1 MKKTLYILL
10 FTLLGS
16 SAMAQNSMMS
26 WQYSV
31 GFATGDLHDYVAPVS
46 WRGVTYNYNHMVETG
61 AALGLEIGWNV
72 FYEEKGYA
80 TYSYKD
86 LDYSGKQYRYSNNVP
101 MLFTVSYFVNPD
113 DQITPFAGIGIGT
126 MYSER
131 KTAMGAYT
139 FTSDGWHFEMKPEV
153 GIMYNTEGASLA
165 LSAKYYYGLKAGDLP
180 AEGFFTVNLGIVI
193 KR

>member
-10 FTLLGS
+10 FTVLAS

-26 WQYSV
+26 WQYSL
-31 GFATGDLHDYVAPVS
+31 GFTTGDLHDYVAPVS
-46 WRGVTYNYNHMVETG
+46 WRGVTYNYSHMVETG
-61 AALGLEIGWNV
+61 AAIGLEVGWNV

-80 TYSYKD
+80 TYSRGD
-86 LDYSGKQYRYSNNVP
+86 LDYTGKQYRYSNNVP
-101 MLFTVSYFVNPD
+101 LLFTLGYFANPD
-113 DQITPFAGIGIGT
+113 NQVSPFASLGIGT

-131 KTAMGAYT
+131 RTAMGAYT
-139 FTSDGWHFEMKPEV
+139 FTSDGWHFELKPEL

-165 LSAKYYYGLKAGDLP
+165 LSAKYYYGFKAGDLP
-180 AEGFFTVNLGIVI
+180 AEGFFTINLGVVI

>member
-10 FTLLGS
+10 FTVLAS

-31 GFATGDLHDYVAPVS
+31 GFTTGDLHDYVAPVS
-46 WRGVTYNYNHMVETG
+46 WRGVTYNYNRMVETG
-61 AALGLEIGWNV
+61 ASVGLEIGWNV
-72 FYEEKGYA
+72 FYEERAYD
-80 TYSYKD
+80 TYSSGD
-86 LDYSGKQYRYSNNVP
+86 WDYSGKQYRYSNNVP
-101 MLFTVSYFVNPD
+101 LLFTIGYFVNPD
-113 DQITPFAGIGIGT
+113 DAVTPFANLGIGT

-139 FTSDGWHFEMKPEV
+139 FTADGWHFEMKPEL
-153 GIMYNTEGASLA
+153 GIMYNTEGASLS
-165 LSAKYYYGLKAGDLP
+165 LSGKYYYGFKAGDLP
-180 AEGFFTVNLGIVI
+180 AEGFFTINVGIVV

>member
-10 FTLLGS
+10 FTVLAS

-26 WQYSV
+26 WQYSI
-31 GFATGDLHDYVAPVS
+31 GFASGDLHDYVSPVS
-46 WRGVTYNYNHMVETG
+46 WRGVTYNYSHMVETG
-61 AALGLEIGWNV
+61 AAIGLEVGWNV

-80 TYSYKD
+80 TYTRGD
-86 LDYSGKQYRYSNNVP
+86 WDYTGKQFRYSNNVP
-101 MLFTVSYFVNPD
+101 LLFTLGYYVNPENPV
-113 DQITPFAGIGIGT
+113 TPFAGFGIGT

-139 FTSDGWHFEMKPEV
+139 FTSDGWHFELKPEL

-165 LSAKYYYGLKAGDLP
+165 LSAKYYYGFKAGDLP
-180 AEGFFTVNLGIVI
+180 AEGFFTINVGIVV

>member
-10 FTLLGS
+10 FTVLAS
-16 SAMAQNSMMS
+16 SAMAQNSISS

-46 WRGVTYNYNHMVETG
+46 WRGVTYNYYHMVETG
-61 AALGLEIGWNV
+61 AAIGLELGWNV
-72 FYEEKGYA
+72 FYEEKGYS
-80 TYSYKD
+80 TYTYGD
-86 LDYSGKQYRYSNNVP
+86 WDYTGKQYRYSNNAP
-101 MLFTVSYFVNPD
+101 LLFTIGYFKNPD
-113 DQITPFAGIGIGT
+113 DQVSPFASLGIGT

-139 FTSDGWHFEMKPEV
+139 FTSDGWHFELKPEL
-153 GIMYNTEGASLA
+153 GLMYNTQGASLA
-165 LSAKYYYGLKAGDLP
+165 LSAKYYYGFKAGDLP
-180 AEGFFTVNLGIVI
+180 AEGFFTINLGIVL

>member
-10 FTLLGS
+10 FTLFAS

-31 GFATGDLHDYVAPVS
+31 GFASGDLHDYVAPVS

-61 AALGLEIGWNV
+61 AAIGLEIGWNV
-72 FYEEKGYA
+72 FYEEKGYG
-80 TYSYKD
+80 TYSYKN

-101 MLFTVSYFVNPD
+101 LLFTLSYFVHPD
-113 DQITPFAGIGIGT
+113 DMVTPFAGLGIGT

-139 FTSDGWHFEMKPEV
+139 FTADAWHFAMKPEV

-165 LSAKYYYGLKAGDLP
+165 LSAKYYYGFKAGDLP
-180 AEGFFTVNLGIVI
+180 AEGYFTVNLGIVV

>member
-10 FTLLGS
+10 FTVLAS

-26 WQYSV
+26 WQYSI
-31 GFATGDLHDYVAPVS
+31 GFASGDLHDYVSPVS

-61 AALGLEIGWNV
+61 ASIGLELGWNV
-72 FYEEKGYA
+72 FYDEKPYD
-80 TYSYKD
+80 TYTRGD
-86 LDYSGKQYRYSNNVP
+86 WDYTGKQYRYSNNVP
-101 MLFTVSYFVNPD
+101 MLFTIGYYVNPD
-113 DQITPFAGIGIGT
+113 DAVTPFGNIGIGT

-139 FTSDGWHFEMKPEV
+139 FTSDGWHFEMKPEL

-165 LSAKYYYGLKAGDLP
+165 LSAKYYYGFKAGDLP
-180 AEGFFTVNLGIVI
+180 AEGFFTINVGIVV